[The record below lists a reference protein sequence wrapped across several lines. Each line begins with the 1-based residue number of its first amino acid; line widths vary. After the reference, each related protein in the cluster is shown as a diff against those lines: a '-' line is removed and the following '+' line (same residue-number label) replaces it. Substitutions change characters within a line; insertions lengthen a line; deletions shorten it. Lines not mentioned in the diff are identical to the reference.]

1 MTGVPYSRV
10 LHQALDC
17 DCESVRWSAVRAK
30 TGRAG
35 HPMIQWQSISS
46 PEAESGT
53 GPSASGSMPWE
64 AFEPLVGELEPQTLA
79 ASCRILAA
87 HRSGS
92 GLHPLPVEGRGW
104 IPGGRSTSTRPSW
117 R

>member
-1 MTGVPYSRV
+1 V
-10 LHQALDC
+10 LHPALDC
-17 DCESVRWSAVRAK
+17 DGESVRWSAVPAK

-46 PEAESGT
+46 PGAESGT
-53 GPSASGSMPWE
+53 GRSASGGMPWE

-79 ASCRILAA
+79 ASCRILARHTEA
-87 HRSGS
+87 ALDCLFSLWKGW
-92 GLHPLPVEGRGW
+92 GW